1 MIGIELVEFLKH
13 YPTKKIV
20 IIQNEEVQ
28 VKEKFSF
35 NTFKEVELH
44 KTHISYDPVLD
55 AVIIDTY
62 V

>member
-1 MIGIELVEFLKH
+1 MIGLELVEFLKH

-20 IIQNEEVQ
+20 IVQGEDIQ
-28 VKEKFSF
+28 VKEKFNF
-35 NTFKEVELH
+35 KTFKDVELH
-44 KTHISYDPVLD
+44 KTHISYDAELD